1 MEQTITHIHLKKE
14 EDSIQVYYVN
24 EANKTEVRVTLL
36 PSEMH
41 LPRTLSKAIIFVQTE
56 HVETLLDSTL
66 VDQTISSE
74 LDGITSLLLN
84 KQVFKFFETS
94 DEIFFKLRNSKV
106 IGTEAGVE
114 H

>member
-1 MEQTITHIHLKKE
+1 MSTTHIHLKKE
-14 EDSIQVYYVN
+14 ESSIQVYLVDEN
-24 EANKTEVRVTLL
+24 AKTEVRVSLL

-41 LPRTLSKAIIFVQTE
+41 MPMQLSRAIIFVETK
-56 HVETLLDSTL
+56 HVGILVESQL

-84 KQVFKFFETS
+84 KHIHKYFDKG
-94 DEIFFKLRNSKV
+94 DEAFFKLTGKKV
-106 IGTEAGVE
+106 ESNEVGVQ